1 MRTIKL
7 ALRNLFGA
15 GLRTWLNVF
24 VLSMAFVM
32 IIFFRGFLS
41 GWDHQAKHDMI
52 EWEIGES
59 QFWQETYDPFDPFT
73 LNESHAIIPEQ
84 YNQLID
90 EGEMTPVL
98 ITQGTIYPDGR
109 MQSVLLKGISTRNN
123 VIALPTD
130 MLDTEGEE
138 INAIIGTVMAKNSK
152 LKEGDYVV
160 LRWRD
165 IHGTFDAVEIKI
177 AAIFDCDVPSVDA
190 GQIWISLQSL
200 QQMMGTPNEATILI
214 SGVDHAE
221 EAHPEGWKFKSQHDL
236 LSDIEELIK
245 TKSIGGSIMYLILML
260 LAMLAI
266 FDTQVLSIFRRQREI
281 GTFVAL
287 GMTRGEVVRMFTV
300 EGAMHAVLA
309 MIVGAIYGIPLFWFM
324 ATKGIAFPVEAT
336 QDFGVAL
343 ADVIYPVF
351 SLMLI
356 IGTALLVLITTAIVS
371 WIPARK
377 ISRMKPTDA
386 IRGKLQ

>member
-73 LNESHAIIPEQ
+73 LNESHAEIPEQ

-90 EGEMTPVL
+90 DGEMTPVL

-138 INAIIGTVMAKNSK
+138 INAIIGSMMAKNSK

-165 IHGTFDAVEIKI
+165 VHGTFDAVEIKI

-190 GQIWISLQSL
+190 GQIWIPLQSL

-221 EAHPEGWKFKSQHDL
+221 EAHPEGWIFKSQHDL

-245 TKSIGGSIMYLILML
+245 TKSIGGSIMYVILML

-309 MIVGAIYGIPLFWFM
+309 MIAGAIYGIPLFWFM

>member
-73 LNESHAIIPEQ
+73 LNESHAEIPEQ

-90 EGEMTPVL
+90 DGEMTPVL

-138 INAIIGTVMAKNSK
+138 INAIIGSMMAKNSK

-165 IHGTFDAVEIKI
+165 VHGTFDAVEIKI

-190 GQIWISLQSL
+190 GQIWIPLQSL

-221 EAHPEGWKFKSQHDL
+221 EAHPAGWIFKSQHDL

-245 TKSIGGSIMYLILML
+245 TKSIGGSIMYVILML

-309 MIVGAIYGIPLFWFM
+309 MIAGAIYGIPLFWFM

>member
-59 QFWQETYDPFDPFT
+59 QFWHETYDPFDPFT
-73 LNESHAIIPEQ
+73 LNESHAPIPNQ
-84 YNQLID
+84 YNQLVED
-90 EGEMTPVL
+90 GDMTPVL

-109 MQSVLLKGISTRNN
+109 MQSVLVKGISTKNN
-123 VIALPTD
+123 VTALPTD
-130 MLDTEGEE
+130 MFIENDQEAT
-138 INAIIGTVMAKNSK
+138 AIISTVMARNAK
-152 LKEGDYVV
+152 LAKGDYVV

-165 IHGTFDAVEIKI
+165 VHGTFDAVDIKI
-177 AAIFDCDVPSVDA
+177 AGVFDCDVPSVDA
-190 GQIWISLQSL
+190 GQIWIPLAKLQD
-200 QQMMGTPNEATILI
+200 MMGTPNEATILI
-214 SGVDHAE
+214 SGIDHAE
-221 EAHPEGWKFKSQHDL
+221 EAHPEVWIYKSQGDL
-236 LSDIEELIK
+236 LSDIEDLIK
-245 TKSIGGSIMYLILML
+245 TKSIGGSIMYVVLLL

-287 GMTRGEVVRMFTV
+287 GMTRREVVRIFTV
-300 EGAMHAVLA
+300 EGTMHAVMA
-309 MIVGAIYGIPLFWFM
+309 MIVGAIYGIPLFWYM
-324 ATKGIAFPVEAT
+324 ANKGFSFPQEATEDFGIAIAE
-336 QDFGVAL
+336 
-343 ADVIYPVF
+343 VIYPVF
-351 SLMLI
+351 SIMLI
-356 IGTALLVLITTAIVS
+356 VGTAILVLITTAVVS
-371 WIPARK
+371 WLPARK
-377 ISRMKPTDA
+377 ISKMKPTDA
-386 IRGKLQ
+386 IKGKLQ

>member
-1 MRTIKL
+1 
-7 ALRNLFGA
+7 
-15 GLRTWLNVF
+15 
-24 VLSMAFVM
+24 MAFVM

-73 LNESHAIIPEQ
+73 LNESHAAIPAK
-84 YNQLID
+84 YNQLIED
-90 EGEMTPVL
+90 GEMTPVL

-109 MQSVLLKGISTRNN
+109 MQSVLLKGISERNN
-123 VIALPTD
+123 VIALPTE
-130 MLDTEGEE
+130 MLNTDGEE
-138 INAIIGTVMAKNSK
+138 VYAIIGSMMAQNSQ
-152 LKEGDYVV
+152 LAEGDYVV

-177 AAIFDCDVPSVDA
+177 AGVFDCDVPSVDA
-190 GQIWISLQSL
+190 GQIWIPLKQLQE
-200 QQMMGTPNEATILI
+200 MMGTPNEATILI
-214 SGVDHAE
+214 SAVDHAE

-245 TKSIGGSIMYLILML
+245 TKSIGGSIMYVILML

-324 ATKGIAFPVEAT
+324 ATKGIAFPAEAT
-336 QDFGVAL
+336 QDFGIAL

-356 IGTALLVLITTAIVS
+356 IGTSIIVLITTAIVS

>member
-73 LNESHAIIPEQ
+73 LNESHAEIPEQ

-90 EGEMTPVL
+90 DGEMTPVL

-165 IHGTFDAVEIKI
+165 VHGTFDAVEIKI

-190 GQIWISLQSL
+190 GQIWIPLQSL

-221 EAHPEGWKFKSQHDL
+221 EAHPAGWIFKSQHDL

-245 TKSIGGSIMYLILML
+245 TKSIGGSIMYVILML

-309 MIVGAIYGIPLFWFM
+309 MIAGAIYGIPLFWFM